1 MSLNTQA
8 FTPSTPQSGKSA
20 DGRAA
25 DGGQSAQETAAEFHS
40 LMQGMKKGDAVGAG
54 GGGQS
59 GTQDGQAEDGK
70 GDVSQETVEPQAEG
84 DAKAEGG
91 ETGKSA
97 FISFT
102 TSNLADALRQ
112 VSQKIL
118 SKPANDG
125 EGSETR
131 TGGGPGSA
139 DPDSK
144 GSGQSA
150 AQASTALP
158 ITAVLAIPADQNRQT
173 AAPGSQDQVLRQRQS
188 SVGAQGKTGLA
199 VETDGSAK
207 TGSSSLFAQFGV
219 EPERVTDGAS
229 GRSAGRSMLPEDAA
243 GTVKILRQETHF
255 APNLRLSPVQQVGDQ
270 IVSAMK
276 DMPSGPAA
284 RQTGLSTRAEGPV
297 LKTLDIQLT
306 PHELGSV
313 KVSLRMVGDTVEVTL
328 VASKAQTA
336 ELLKQDRQLLDQMLR
351 VTGMKADAITVQAAD
366 DRPAM
371 HTGASAN
378 GQSAA
383 GQNGSGEGQ
392 AQSFN
397 GGGSEQQNN
406 RSDRNNPEGSFQ
418 SNEANAIETTEGAGH
433 ENTSDISLSDGIYL

>member
-8 FTPSTPQSGKSA
+8 YAPSAPQSGKSA

-25 DGGQSAQETAAEFHS
+25 DGGQSAQETATEFHS

-54 GGGQS
+54 GGRQS
-59 GTQDGQAEDGK
+59 GKPGGQAEDGK
-70 GDVSQETVEPQAEG
+70 GGAPEESAEPRAES
-84 DAKAEGG
+84 DAKPDG
-91 ETGKSA
+91 ETARKPG

-118 SKPANDG
+118 STPANGGDG
-125 EGSETR
+125 TGSQ
-131 TGGGPGSA
+131 TGGDLVPS
-139 DPDSK
+139 DPE
-144 GSGQSA
+144 GSGQPAS
-150 AQASTALP
+150 QASTALP
-158 ITAVLAIPADQNRQT
+158 ITTVIAIPADQNRQT
-173 AAPGSQDQVLRQRQS
+173 AVPGAQDQGGRLRQPFAGAHGKPGS
-188 SVGAQGKTGLA
+188 GLEA
-199 VETDGSAK
+199 EGGAK
-207 TGSSSLFAQFGV
+207 TGSTSLFSQFGV
-219 EPERVTDGAS
+219 EPERVSDAAS
-229 GRSAGRSMLPEDAA
+229 GRSAGRSMLPEEAA

-255 APNLRLSPVQQVGDQ
+255 APNMRLSPVQQVGNQ

-276 DMPSGPAA
+276 DLPSGPGAQQA
-284 RQTGLSTRAEGPV
+284 GLSARAEGPV

-313 KVSLRMVGDTVEVTL
+313 KVSLRMVGDSVEVTM

-351 VTGMKADAITVQAAD
+351 VTGVKADAITVQAAD

-378 GQSAA
+378 SQSAT
-383 GQNGSGEGQ
+383 GQNGSGDGQ
-392 AQSFN
+392 AESFN

-406 RSDRNNPEGSFQ
+406 RSGRNDPEGSYQ
-418 SNEANAIETTEGAGH
+418 ANEANVIETTEGAGR
-433 ENTSDISLSDGIYL
+433 ENASDISLSDGIYL